1 MFESV
6 APEIFVRPSRKLLY
20 ETLPVSIALHGVL
33 AVAIITATSWKVV
46 FPTQTPKMAMMY
58 RIEDTPTP
66 PPPPPPPAPP
76 KRVDA
81 PQQVRPVMKENLAPT
96 IIPDEIPI
104 VLPQVPQAVQADV
117 VDTAGGVEGGVEG
130 GVAGGDVQG
139 IAGGEIGGIVG
150 GTVGSI
156 GNAPPPDTVV
166 VKRDMPLPTAPMS
179 MVYPAYPDDARV
191 RGYEDTVVVR
201 YTIGKDG
208 RVREVIVLSRP
219 EREVFEK
226 ITVKA
231 IKHWRFKPYKK
242 DGVAQEIVHELTIY
256 FRLQA

>member
-6 APEIFVRPSRKLLY
+6 APEIFVRRSRKLLY
-20 ETLPVSIALHGVL
+20 ETLPLSIALHGVIVV
-33 AVAIITATSWKVV
+33 AVMTATSWNVV

-58 RIEDTPTP
+58 NLEDLPTP

-76 KRVDA
+76 KRVDT
-81 PQQVRPVMKENLAPT
+81 PQQVRPVMKEDLAPT
-96 IIPDEIPI
+96 VIPDEIPL
-104 VLPQVPQAVQADV
+104 VLPQVPQPVQAEVTDAV
-117 VDTAGGVEGGVEG
+117 GGVEGGVEG
-130 GVAGGDVQG
+130 GVIGGDVQG
-139 IAGGEIGGIVG
+139 VQGGEIGGVIG
-150 GTVGSI
+150 GDVGSI
-156 GNAPPPDTVV
+156 GTTPPDTVV
-166 VKRDMPLPTAPMS
+166 IKRDMPLPTAPMS

-201 YTIGKDG
+201 YIIGRDG

-219 EREVFEK
+219 EHEVFET

-231 IKHWRFKPYKK
+231 IRHWRFRPYKK